1 MHPPAALHRNVQQE
15 NKASERERER
25 EALESFPKRR
35 VEDNL
40 LGFRHVRI
48 AQSIKSIST
57 YARASRAQNHRA
69 LPKSIECYIYTLY
82 RKYERERERGFEM
95 KSSHVSNGSLAIYRS
110 IAYWPRPRCIIAS
123 CACLDQV
130 FQLSLVVQQQ
140 RLLIWAGTLRL
151 SREKLNKKIFSFC
164 CLLIRFKRTLQ
175 VEEKD
180 VTVYHLA
187 LVYLQMRKRSRQ
199 IGWHE
204 RESRPWWSRNNS
216 GALCQL
222 YTLCLWLSLSGLCLS
237 VCAELIISGR
247 SSGRDRRANWWRGK
261 NPVSRCRRP
270 MLKTSDLC

>member
-1 MHPPAALHRNVQQE
+1 MCSKRIKRV
-15 NKASERERER
+15 RERER
-25 EALESFPKRR
+25 EKLSRVFQKGELRTTYSDSGTSGSLSPLNLYQHTRGRPERKTTVRSQSLSSVIYIRYIES
-35 VEDNL
+35 
-40 LGFRHVRI
+40 
-48 AQSIKSIST
+48 T
-57 YARASRAQNHRA
+57 
-69 LPKSIECYIYTLY
+69 
-82 RKYERERERGFEM
+82 RESERGFEI

-110 IAYWPRPRCIIAS
+110 IAYWPRCIIAS

>member
-82 RKYERERERGFEM
+82 RKYERERERGFEI

-151 SREKLNKKIFSFC
+151 SREKLNKKIFFC
-164 CLLIRFKRTLQ
+164 FLFFWFVSRGLYRLKKKMLQSTIWLLFICRWGSVHGRLAGMKERVVLGDLETTLGLF
-175 VEEKD
+175 VNYILSAFD
-180 VTVYHLA
+180 
-187 LVYLQMRKRSRQ
+187 
-199 IGWHE
+199 
-204 RESRPWWSRNNS
+204 
-216 GALCQL
+216 
-222 YTLCLWLSLSGLCLS
+222 SLSRGCVS
-237 VCAELIISGR
+237 PCVQSSSFPVDRADGIVELTDG
-247 SSGRDRRANWWRGK
+247 GGK
-261 NPVSRCRRP
+261 TR
-270 MLKTSDLC
+270 

>member
-1 MHPPAALHRNVQQE
+1 MHHR
-15 NKASERERER
+15 
-25 EALESFPKRR
+25 
-35 VEDNL
+35 L
-40 LGFRHVRI
+40 LRLPWSSL
-48 AQSIKSIST
+48 SIKSRSAAAT
-57 YARASRAQNHRA
+57 SFDLGRHSKAFKR
-69 LPKSIECYIYTLY
+69 KIEQ
-82 RKYERERERGFEM
+82 EDF
-95 KSSHVSNGSLAIYRS
+95 
-110 IAYWPRPRCIIAS
+110 
-123 CACLDQV
+123 
-130 FQLSLVVQQQ
+130 F
-140 RLLIWAGTLRL
+140 
-151 SREKLNKKIFSFC
+151 FC